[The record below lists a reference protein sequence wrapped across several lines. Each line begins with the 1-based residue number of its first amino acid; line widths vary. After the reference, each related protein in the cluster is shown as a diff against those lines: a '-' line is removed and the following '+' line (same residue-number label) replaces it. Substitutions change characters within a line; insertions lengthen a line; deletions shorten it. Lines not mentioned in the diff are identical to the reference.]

1 MAKLDE
7 SYRPIPSLPTHD
19 RSFQPYRGHVN
30 FLFRGLNMKAQ
41 LRNHVAAL
49 FLLAPVAGALT
60 ALPTVAMA
68 QAGSPE
74 VSSLQVTSD
83 HGLAPGSRLHFRLEG
98 TPRAKASI
106 RIRGAQAMIP
116 LAERSPGVYV
126 GRYVIAR
133 SDNIQ
138 EGDAVRAIMRRGN
151 RTVTASYE
159 VPAGLGNVAAAP
171 SAPPPPLPLRIERF
185 QVAALDRI
193 QPGVEIRFTLE
204 GVPGAAVSVDLPGMA
219 NDVALRETRP
229 GHYEGSYTVRRA
241 DTINTAGP
249 VVATLRM
256 GDRAVTMNLAQP
268 LVAADTRPPQLTN
281 VSPREGE
288 TLPGAA
294 ATTISGNF
302 NDRGGTGVDPRSV
315 RIVISGRNVTD
326 DAHVTPESFSLR
338 TPLPPGRH
346 TVDVQARDNAGNAIR
361 RSWSFDI
368 ASGPA
373 TVPIQIL
380 SHVNNGQVD
389 GNVTHVRGRTAPN
402 AVVQVRVDAIPP
414 MVGQFGVAR
423 NVFSRAV
430 EADSNG
436 HFEFSFV
443 SPFPLPGARYDV
455 AMTAN
460 KADVTTEAK
469 LVLFQR
475 QG

>member
-1 MAKLDE
+1 
-7 SYRPIPSLPTHD
+7 
-19 RSFQPYRGHVN
+19 
-30 FLFRGLNMKAQ
+30 
-41 LRNHVAAL
+41 
-49 FLLAPVAGALT
+49 
-60 ALPTVAMA
+60 
-68 QAGSPE
+68 
-74 VSSLQVTSD
+74 
-83 HGLAPGSRLHFRLEG
+83 
-98 TPRAKASI
+98 
-106 RIRGAQAMIP
+106 
-116 LAERSPGVYV
+116 
-126 GRYVIAR
+126 
-133 SDNIQ
+133 
-138 EGDAVRAIMRRGN
+138 
-151 RTVTASYE
+151 
-159 VPAGLGNVAAAP
+159 
-171 SAPPPPLPLRIERF
+171 
-185 QVAALDRI
+185 
-193 QPGVEIRFTLE
+193 
-204 GVPGAAVSVDLPGMA
+204 VDLPGMA

-256 GDRAVTMNLAQP
+256 GERAVTMNLPQP

-288 TLPGAA
+288 TLPGAP

-315 RIVISGRNVTD
+315 RIMISGRNVTD

-455 AMTAN
+455 AMTAS